1 MKKEEQTRNLES
13 EIENVRKDIKTDN
26 YSISVRELVQIYRDG
41 DLELFPSYQ
50 RIFRWDD
57 NKKTRFIESL
67 LMGMPTPPLF
77 IAQRRNSTW
86 IIVDGLQRVCTIL
99 QTMGL
104 LKKSKTDDELMVP
117 LQFTWTESLPSLE
130 NLIWEDLTDDVQ
142 RMIKM
147 SKIDLKII
155 LIENT
160 PEAQY
165 ELFKRLNTGAVVLEA
180 QEIRNC
186 IIVMLDEQFLQFL
199 EELKVYPNYL
209 DAISISDN
217 KKKVEFHMELIL
229 RYLIN
234 NNDDV
239 DFKRYNHST
248 DLLADFI
255 DKETVNLINVEEFG
269 YDKTKKEFEKIFDLL
284 YDVLGVNSFK
294 KYNKNK
300 ACFEGSFSQS
310 SFEAILPGLSANIDY
325 YITVEGKAKLETV
338 IKNMYEQADFIK
350 YSNSGVK
357 ALTRISNLIE
367 FSKSYFLE
375 YVEKA

>member
-1 MKKEEQTRNLES
+1 MKKEAQIKSLET

-26 YSISVRELVQIYRDG
+26 YSISVRELVQIYKDG

-57 NKKTRFIESL
+57 IKKTRFIESL

-77 IAQRRNSTW
+77 IAQRKNSTW

-104 LKKSKTDDELMVP
+104 LKKSKTDDNLMAP

-130 NLIWEDLTDDVQ
+130 NLTWEDLTDDVQ
-142 RMIKM
+142 RMVKM

-165 ELFKRLNTGAVVLEA
+165 ELFKRLNTGAVVLEP

-186 IIVMLDEQFLQFL
+186 IIVMLDELFLQFL

-209 DAISISDN
+209 EAISITEN

-234 NNDDV
+234 NNKVNFND
-239 DFKRYNHST
+239 YNHST

-255 DKETVNLINVEEFG
+255 DKETVNLIKEGDFDFEKSKIEFM
-269 YDKTKKEFEKIFDLL
+269 KIFDLL
-284 YDVLGVNSFK
+284 HEVFGVNAFK
-294 KYNKNK
+294 KYNKEK
-300 ACFEGSFSQS
+300 EVFEGSFSQS

-325 YITVEGKAKLETV
+325 YITAEGKAKLVNV
-338 IKNMYEQADFIK
+338 IKNMYEEVDFIK
-350 YSNSGVK
+350 YSYSGVK

-367 FSKSYFLE
+367 FSKSYFLKHVAE
-375 YVEKA
+375 A